1 MSKTIRITV
10 RCPKCTSPSSI
21 SIVEDDV
28 GTKKNAICPKCRCNY
43 LVNIP
48 ISYASRFV
56 SDPTHIGEKEVEM
69 SLILEAF
76 SDDMTDFQSFELT
89 SDYYTIGRKNSSGPA
104 NRPDIE
110 VVTADMRMSRK
121 HAVIKKKKVGFTLK
135 DIGSKN
141 GVVINGNKLDED
153 EEVYLNDGDM
163 FRLGNTRFHVT
174 LSEKTDTNNDIT
186 RL

>member
-1 MSKTIRITV
+1 MSKTIKITV
-10 RCPKCTSPSSI
+10 RCPKCTSPSSFP
-21 SIVEDDV
+21 IVEEDV

-56 SDPTHIGEKEVEM
+56 SEPTSIREKEAEM
-69 SLILEAF
+69 SLILEAI
-76 SDDMTDFQSFELT
+76 SDDMTDYQTFELT

-110 VVTADMRMSRK
+110 VVTTDMKMSRK
-121 HAVIKKKKVGFTLK
+121 HAVIKRTKVGFTFR
-135 DIGSKN
+135 DMGSKN
-141 GVVINGNKLDED
+141 GVVMNGNKLDED

-163 FRLGNTRFHVT
+163 FHLGNTKFRVS
-174 LSEKTDTNNDIT
+174 LSEKTDTNNDLT
-186 RL
+186 K